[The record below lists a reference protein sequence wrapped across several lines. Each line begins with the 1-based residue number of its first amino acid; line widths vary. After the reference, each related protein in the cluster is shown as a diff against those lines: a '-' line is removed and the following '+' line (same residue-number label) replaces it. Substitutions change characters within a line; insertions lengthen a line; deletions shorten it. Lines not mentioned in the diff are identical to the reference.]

1 MGLFKRKPKTEPQA
15 EDKVQKLIND
25 INDLDENEL
34 DRFLEHMSDIS
45 EDIEDEEGEDENE
58 GKEETDMTQD
68 EKQIEKAKEDIAEKG
83 ADSQTEKDRID
94 ESVAAQEKADG
105 DEDSQDAKD
114 RVDESEGAE
123 KADEE
128 RHEISQDVRL
138 KRIENAVLKL
148 VEMLTPK
155 AEGNAAEEAA
165 KEIYGLGNGVFSG
178 PKETKEEKAMSK
190 EDIARTINKIM
201 R

>member
-45 EDIEDEEGEDENE
+45 EDIDDEEGEDENE

-68 EKQIEKAKEDIAEKG
+68 EKQIEKAKDDIAEKG

-94 ESVAAQEKADG
+94 ESVAEQEKADG

-128 RHEISQDVRL
+128 RHETSQDVRL
-138 KRIENAVLKL
+138 ERIENAVLKL

-155 AEGNAAEEAA
+155 EGNAAEEAA
-165 KEIYGLGNGVFSG
+165 KEIYGLGNGVFSDT
-178 PKETKEEKAMSK
+178 KETKEEKAMSK